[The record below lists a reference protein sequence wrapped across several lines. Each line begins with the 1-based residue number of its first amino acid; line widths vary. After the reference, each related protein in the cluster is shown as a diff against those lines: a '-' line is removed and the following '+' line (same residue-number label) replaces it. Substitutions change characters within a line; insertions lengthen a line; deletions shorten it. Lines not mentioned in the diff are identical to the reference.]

1 MDVLDLVNTGTAV
14 ALDLRQKLKGTGLK
28 AVIAITIDSTSY
40 VTLQGSL
47 DGTNYFVIETF
58 SSNTIKEV
66 TLVPYLRVNGA
77 ADTSDN
83 DTIGSST
90 AKVFFS
96 QDAFQR

>member
-1 MDVLDLVNTGTAV
+1 MDVLDLVNAGTAT
-14 ALDLRQKLKGTGLK
+14 ALDLRQKIKGTGLK
-28 AVIAITIDSTSY
+28 AVIAVTIDSTSY

-47 DGTNYFVIETF
+47 DGTTYFIIETF
-58 SSNTIKEV
+58 TSNTIKEV

-77 ADTSDN
+77 ADTSGD
-83 DTIGSST
+83 DSIGSST

>member
-1 MDVLDLVNTGTAV
+1 MSATDQLVNGGTATV
-14 ALDLRQKLKGTGLK
+14 LNLSNRLKGTGLRG
-28 AVIAITIDSTSY
+28 VVAITKGDTD
-40 VTLQGSL
+40 VTLQGSI

-58 SSNTIKEV
+58 TASTLKEV

-90 AKVFFS
+90 AFVYYNNGAYTK
-96 QDAFQR
+96 

>member
-1 MDVLDLVNTGTAV
+1 MDVLDLVNAGTAT

-28 AVIAITIDSTSY
+28 GVIAIDHNGSND

-58 SSNTIKEV
+58 SADTIKEV
-66 TLVPYLRVNGA
+66 TLVPYFRVNGA
-77 ADTSDN
+77 ADTSND

-90 AKVFFS
+90 AKLFFS
-96 QDAFQR
+96 ENAFHK